1 MRRRHLARRLSTR
14 LGQWLPHRWR
24 FAARR
29 AREQAGLVRV
39 HGVAAVPQV
48 HAAEQAS
55 RAKDWPAAAQR
66 WRIAIDRGRRRA
78 PSASFARL
86 SEAHRQQG
94 QLDEAAAAVAAG
106 FRWHPEDVGLLV
118 EQAELATAAGDL
130 DEAVARWEYLAAGT
144 AGTPP
149 LRAFL
154 AASEAHRARG
164 DGERAAAVLEQGRLR
179 YPNASSLIVA
189 DAKTS
194 LRRYREVDEDEAFAW
209 KIRLVHLASA
219 LEEREES
226 GSRAELAAL
235 AEVAL
240 ELRRLDVAA
249 RVWGRLAERHPQ
261 RADKVWLRQA
271 EAYRQARDFPAA
283 REALAKVDPAAVGA
297 DKYAAEVRRLGHRLG
312 RWVTDETSDYLK
324 LVLTSGEP
332 EHLGRLIEGALL
344 LRGRSLETVAE
355 TRPLIEELA
364 ALAAGID
371 DPGRPRARPPVEG
384 PPMATRPRKV
394 VLVSGFLYS
403 GSGAVFDHLRQY
415 ACIDLPFSVR
425 ETGLLKKPGHLGML
439 FANESRAIE
448 VFPRAVVG
456 CVLASVFGFGQ
467 TGRSLLEFFPGP
479 GPTTAQLLGST
490 RRLVADARGA
500 CERAADR
507 GLEVVPREAV
517 EACVRRF
524 CDGVIAELSAPG
536 RIAVLNNAI
545 LGHELDLMTAFG
557 DAKAVGVFR
566 DPRDQ
571 YVSQL
576 YESPNAMPCD
586 AFIEMMAARFDRF
599 AGLLGDPR
607 FDGRLRG
614 VSFEDHVLDAAAR
627 KRLDS
632 WVGIRG
638 DEEKVRET
646 FFPRKSARNIG
657 VHRQHPDRGEIA
669 RVHEALAPGLAAVTQ
684 TPT

>member
-1 MRRRHLARRLSTR
+1 LRPRQLARRLLPTR
-14 LGQWLPHRWR
+14 LRQQFPHRWR
-24 FAARR
+24 RAARR
-29 AREQAGLVRV
+29 AGDQAGLVRV
-39 HGVAAVPQV
+39 HGAASIPRV

-66 WRIAIDRGRRRA
+66 WRVAIDRGRRRA
-78 PSASFARL
+78 RPASFARL
-86 SEAHRQQG
+86 SEAHRKQG
-94 QLDEAAAAVAAG
+94 QLDEAAVAVAAG
-106 FRWHPEDVGLLV
+106 LRWHPQDVGLLV

-130 DEAVARWEYLAAGT
+130 DEAVVRWEYLAAGA

-154 AASEAHRARG
+154 AASEAHRAQG
-164 DGERAAAVLEQGRLR
+164 DVDRAAAVVEQGRLR
-179 YPNASSLIVA
+179 YPDARSLIVA
-189 DAKTS
+189 DAQIS

-209 KIRLVHLASA
+209 KIRLVHLAAA

-226 GSRAELAAL
+226 GSRTELAAL

-240 ELRRLDVAA
+240 ELRRWDVAA
-249 RVWGRLAERHPQ
+249 RVWGRIAERHPQ

-297 DKYAAEVRRLGHRLG
+297 GKYATEVRRLGHRLG
-312 RWVTDETSDYLK
+312 RWVTDEVSDYLK
-324 LVLTSGEP
+324 LVLSSGEP
-332 EHLGRLIEGALL
+332 EQLGRLIEGALL
-344 LRGRSLETVAE
+344 LRGRSLETVADSR
-355 TRPLIEELA
+355 TLIEELA
-364 ALAAGID
+364 ALAAGTDSPDRLEIRPSVEEP
-371 DPGRPRARPPVEG
+371 PGG
-384 PPMATRPRKV
+384 TCPRKV

-415 ACIDLPFSVR
+415 ACVDLPFSVR
-425 ETGLLKKPGHLGML
+425 ETGLLKKPDHLGVL
-439 FANESRAIE
+439 FASESRATE
-448 VFPRAVVG
+448 AFPRAVVR
-456 CVLASVFGFGQ
+456 CVLASVFGLGQ

-479 GPTTAQLLGST
+479 EPSTAQLLWST

-500 CERAADR
+500 CEQAADG
-507 GLEVVPREAV
+507 GLAVVPREAV
-517 EACVRRF
+517 ESCLRRF
-524 CDGVIAELSAPG
+524 CDDVIAMLSAPG
-536 RIAVLNNAI
+536 RMAVLNNAI
-545 LGHELDLMTAFG
+545 LGHELDLMTVFS

-586 AFIEMMAARFDRF
+586 AFIEMMEGRFDRF
-599 AGLLGDPR
+599 ASLLADPR
-607 FDGRLRG
+607 FVGRLRG

-627 KRLDS
+627 KRFDDWL
-632 WVGIRG
+632 GIPG

-646 FFPRKSARNIG
+646 FFPQKSARNIG

-669 RVHEALAPGLAAVTQ
+669 RVHDALAPWLAAVVQ
-684 TPT
+684 T